1 MNPRR
6 FALALFVVA
15 WIVAITY
22 SVTAGGTSSLA
33 DTSSVVVTSGLKGGE
48 VVVTAGVHALRPGQ
62 KVRLA
67 EDKP

>member
-1 MNPRR
+1 
-6 FALALFVVA
+6 
-15 WIVAITY
+15 
-22 SVTAGGTSSLA
+22 
-33 DTSSVVVTSGLKGGE
+33 VVTSGLKGGE